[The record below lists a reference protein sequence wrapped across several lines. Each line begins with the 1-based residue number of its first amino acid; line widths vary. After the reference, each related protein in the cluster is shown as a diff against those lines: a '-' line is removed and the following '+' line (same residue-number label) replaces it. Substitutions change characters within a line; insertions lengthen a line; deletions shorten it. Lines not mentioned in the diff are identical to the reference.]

1 MRKRI
6 ISIVTISFFLLSAV
20 LVTVLYVRIKEKNQE
35 KEYIAEVE
43 EDVIEKLTLIRKA
56 EVAYFSINNEYTD
69 NWDSLKVFLKTANF
83 YITNRTEQI
92 ITRPFG
98 GDSVV
103 VSYDTLRSV
112 SVKDSLYAK
121 EYPNFDIDNIEK
133 LPHADTVFN
142 IFAAKFDE
150 EGAVIEVEDSKP
162 VNPARQQGGLYKPL
176 KFGSQSA
183 PTTKGNWEK

>member
-6 ISIVTISFFLLSAV
+6 ISIVTVSFFLLSAV
-20 LVTVLYVRIKEKNQE
+20 LATALYMRIKEKNEE
-35 KEYIAEVE
+35 KKYIAKVE
-43 EDVIEKLTLIRKA
+43 GEVIEKLIQIRKA
-56 EVAYFSINNEYTD
+56 EVAYFSIKNEYTD
-69 NWDSLKVFLKTANF
+69 NWDSLKVFLKAANF

-92 ITRPFG
+92 ITRPYG
-98 GDSVV
+98 GDSVI

-112 SVKDSLYAK
+112 PVKDSLYAK
-121 EYPNFDIDNIEK
+121 EYPDFDINTIEK
-133 LPHADTVFN
+133 LPHADTMFN

-162 VNPARQQGGLYKPL
+162 VNPARQEGGLYKPL